1 MSVPFESGGRQRPV
15 DVSVDDSED
24 LPLDGTRL
32 KQERIERGI
41 SVNDAAHM
49 ATLSREQI
57 EQIEGGGLRAF
68 YGARHKRL
76 AAKKYADVF
85 GIDLSEL
92 LPPEPVVSEAQAVV
106 ADSIP
111 SAVNPAPVPAPDS
124 SRGVMAQA
132 SARLNFESRRLPLV
146 AVIIVA
152 LVLTFSILRGLTPTP
167 KPVTEPILEPVSES
181 AAPVEAVPAV
191 PDQAAPASATASVPA
206 STTATTPAPP
216 PAPTVTSTAS
226 ATDAATATPA
236 APAMPA
242 APAAPAAPA
251 PAVASTAKGEEGP
264 DPCAVAAGGEIPRW
278 APTQV
283 RATYTRLYLGSY
295 TESTLCV
302 VDATGIAKPLKLKA
316 GGTANVSG
324 KPPYTIHSP
333 QLPKLQIYLQGLKVK
348 VPAGAV
354 SMQLLTTQ
362 SLLPPN
368 PEKATANDGQ

>member
-1 MSVPFESGGRQRPV
+1 MSAPFESGGRQRPV
-15 DVSVDDSED
+15 DVSVDDSDD
-24 LPLDGTRL
+24 LPIDGTRL

-41 SVNDAAHM
+41 SVNDAARM

-76 AAKKYADVF
+76 AARKYADVF
-85 GIDLSEL
+85 GIDLAEL
-92 LPPEPVVSEAQAVV
+92 LPL
-106 ADSIP
+106 
-111 SAVNPAPVPAPDS
+111 VPAPSEPHGMRGDPIQVASSPAPSLAAES
-124 SRGVMAQA
+124 SRAGMAPA
-132 SARLNFESRRLPLV
+132 SARSNFESRRLPLV
-146 AVIIVA
+146 AVIVVA

-167 KPVTEPILEPVSES
+167 KPVTEPIPEPVAES
-181 AAPVEAVPAV
+181 AAPIESVPASPDQAVPASTSV
-191 PDQAAPASATASVPA
+191 TAPAPASA
-206 STTATTPAPP
+206 
-216 PAPTVTSTAS
+216 PAPTAKANES
-226 ATDAATATPA
+226 ATDAAPADPVATAASA
-236 APAMPA
+236 AN
-242 APAAPAAPA
+242 
-251 PAVASTAKGEEGP
+251 GEEGT
-264 DPCAVAAGGEIPRW
+264 DPCAVAAVGEVPRW

-302 VDATGIAKPLKLKA
+302 VDATGVAKPLKLKA

-354 SMQLLTTQ
+354 SIQLFTTQ
-362 SLLPPN
+362 SLLPPD
-368 PEKATANDGQ
+368 PEEAPANDEQ

>member
-15 DVSVDDSED
+15 DVSVDDSDD
-24 LPLDGTRL
+24 LPIDGTRL

-41 SVNDAAHM
+41 SVNDAARM

-76 AAKKYADVF
+76 AARKYADVF
-85 GIDLSEL
+85 GIDIAEL
-92 LPPEPVVSEAQAVV
+92 LPPVSAPSEPHGMRADPIQV
-106 ADSIP
+106 AS
-111 SAVNPAPVPAPDS
+111 SPAPAPAAES
-124 SRGVMAQA
+124 SKAGMAPA
-132 SARLNFESRRLPLV
+132 SARSNFESRRLPLV
-146 AVIIVA
+146 AVIVVA

-167 KPVTEPILEPVSES
+167 KPVTEPIPEPVAES
-181 AAPVEAVPAV
+181 AVPIESAPAS
-191 PDQAAPASATASVPA
+191 PDQAAPVSTTVTAQAPASA
-206 STTATTPAPP
+206 
-216 PAPTVTSTAS
+216 PAPTETADESTTDATAAVPAAAAAS
-226 ATDAATATPA
+226 A
-236 APAMPA
+236 
-242 APAAPAAPA
+242 
-251 PAVASTAKGEEGP
+251 AKGEDGA
-264 DPCAVAAGGEIPRW
+264 DPCIVSAGGEIPRW

-302 VDATGIAKPLKLKA
+302 VDATGTAKPLKLKA

-324 KPPYTIHSP
+324 KPPYIIHSP

-354 SMQLLTTQ
+354 SIQLFTTQ
-362 SLLPPN
+362 SLLPPD
-368 PEKATANDGQ
+368 PEKAPANDAQ

>member
-15 DVSVDDSED
+15 DVSVDDSDD
-24 LPLDGTRL
+24 LPIDGTRL

-41 SVNDAAHM
+41 SVNDAARM

-76 AAKKYADVF
+76 AARKYADVF

-92 LPPEPVVSEAQAVV
+92 LPPEPVVSEAQGVV
-106 ADSIP
+106 TDSIP
-111 SAVNPAPVPAPDS
+111 SAPNPAPVPAPDS
-124 SRGVMAQA
+124 SRGVMAPA

-167 KPVTEPILEPVSES
+167 KPVTEPIPEPVAES
-181 AAPVEAVPAV
+181 AAPVEVVPAV
-191 PDQAAPASATASVPA
+191 PDQAAPASATVSVPA
-206 STTATTPAPP
+206 TTTATTPA

-236 APAMPA
+236 ASAS
-242 APAAPAAPA
+242 APAA
-251 PAVASTAKGEEGP
+251 ASTAKGEEGP

-354 SMQLLTTQ
+354 SIQLFTTQ
-362 SLLPPN
+362 SLLPPD
-368 PEKATANDGQ
+368 PEKATATDGQ

>member
-15 DVSVDDSED
+15 DVSLDDSD
-24 LPLDGTRL
+24 DVPINGTRL

-41 SVNDAAHM
+41 SVNDAARM

-76 AAKKYADVF
+76 AARKYADVF

-92 LPPEPVVSEAQAVV
+92 LPPVPAVSETQGGVTDPIQSTSISV
-106 ADSIP
+106 A
-111 SAVNPAPVPAPDS
+111 ATAAEA

-132 SARLNFESRRLPLV
+132 SSRSNFESRRLPLV
-146 AVIIVA
+146 AVIVVSLI
-152 LVLTFSILRGLTPTP
+152 LTFSILRGLTPTP
-167 KPVTEPILEPVSES
+167 RPVTEPVPEPVAES
-181 AAPVEAVPAV
+181 APPPVEAAPIT
-191 PDQAAPASATASVPA
+191 PDQPAPVAAAS
-206 STTATTPAPP
+206 TTPAPAAAATEP
-216 PAPTVTSTAS
+216 QTTNTTEAPTTAPVV
-226 ATDAATATPA
+226 AA
-236 APAMPA
+236 
-242 APAAPAAPA
+242 
-251 PAVASTAKGEEGP
+251 ASTAKADEGV
-264 DPCAVAAGGEIPRW
+264 DPCAVTAGGEIPRW
-278 APTQV
+278 APAQV

-302 VDATGIAKPLKLKA
+302 VDATGAAKPLKLKA

-354 SMQLLTTQ
+354 SIQLFTTQ
-362 SLLPPN
+362 SLLPPD
-368 PEKATANDGQ
+368 PEKAVANDGQ

>member
-15 DVSVDDSED
+15 DVSVDDSDD
-24 LPLDGTRL
+24 LPIDGTRL

-41 SVNDAAHM
+41 SVNDAARM

-76 AAKKYADVF
+76 AARKYADVF
-85 GIDLSEL
+85 GIDLAEL
-92 LPPEPVVSEAQAVV
+92 LPPVSAPSETHGVRADPTQVASSPV
-106 ADSIP
+106 
-111 SAVNPAPVPAPDS
+111 SAPAAES
-124 SRGVMAQA
+124 SRAGMAPA
-132 SARLNFESRRLPLV
+132 TARSNFESRRLPLV
-146 AVIIVA
+146 AVIVVA

-167 KPVTEPILEPVSES
+167 KPVTEPIPEPVAES
-181 AAPVEAVPAV
+181 AAPIESVPASPDQAVPASTSV
-191 PDQAAPASATASVPA
+191 TAPAPASA
-206 STTATTPAPP
+206 
-216 PAPTVTSTAS
+216 PAPTVVANESV
-226 ATDAATATPA
+226 TDAAPAVPA
-236 APAMPA
+236 AA
-242 APAAPAAPA
+242 A
-251 PAVASTAKGEEGP
+251 ASTAKGEEGA

-302 VDATGIAKPLKLKA
+302 VDSTGAAKPLKLKA
-316 GGTANVSG
+316 GGTTNVSG
-324 KPPYTIHSP
+324 KPPYIIHSP

-354 SMQLLTTQ
+354 SIQLFTTQ
-362 SLLPPN
+362 SLLPPD
-368 PEKATANDGQ
+368 PEKAPANDAQ

>member
-15 DVSVDDSED
+15 DVSVDDSDD
-24 LPLDGTRL
+24 LPIDGTRL

-41 SVNDAAHM
+41 SVNDAARM

-111 SAVNPAPVPAPDS
+111 SAVTPAPVPAPDS
-124 SRGVMAQA
+124 SRGVMAPA

-167 KPVTEPILEPVSES
+167 KPVTEPIPEPVAES

-191 PDQAAPASATASVPA
+191 PDQAAPASATASVPTT
-206 STTATTPAPP
+206 TTATTPAP
-216 PAPTVTSTAS
+216 ATTVTSTAS
-226 ATDAATATPA
+226 ATDTATATPA
-236 APAMPA
+236 AS
-242 APAAPAAPA
+242 A

-302 VDATGIAKPLKLKA
+302 VDAAGIAKPLKLKA

-354 SMQLLTTQ
+354 SMQLFTTQ

>member
-1 MSVPFESGGRQRPV
+1 MSVSFESGGRQRPV
-15 DVSVDDSED
+15 DVSVDDSDD
-24 LPLDGTRL
+24 LPIDGTRL

-41 SVNDAAHM
+41 SVNDAARM

-76 AAKKYADVF
+76 AARKYADVF
-85 GIDLSEL
+85 GIDL
-92 LPPEPVVSEAQAVV
+92 
-106 ADSIP
+106 ADLVP
-111 SAVNPAPVPAPDS
+111 SVPAPAETHGMVADPIQVAASPATVPAAES
-124 SRGVMAQA
+124 SRGVMAPA
-132 SARLNFESRRLPLV
+132 SGRSNFESRRLPLV

-167 KPVTEPILEPVSES
+167 KPTTEPIPEPVAES

-191 PDQAAPASATASVPA
+191 PDQAAPASATVSVPA
-206 STTATTPAPP
+206 TTTATTPA

-236 APAMPA
+236 ASAS
-242 APAAPAAPA
+242 APAA
-251 PAVASTAKGEEGP
+251 ASTAKGEEGP

-354 SMQLLTTQ
+354 SIQLFTTQ
-362 SLLPPN
+362 SLLPPD
-368 PEKATANDGQ
+368 PEKATATDGQ

>member
-1 MSVPFESGGRQRPV
+1 MSVPFESGSRQRPV
-15 DVSVDDSED
+15 DVSVDDSDD
-24 LPLDGTRL
+24 LPIDGTRL

-41 SVNDAAHM
+41 TVNDAARM

-111 SAVNPAPVPAPDS
+111 SAVTPAPVPAPDS
-124 SRGVMAQA
+124 SRGVMAPA

-167 KPVTEPILEPVSES
+167 KPVTEPIPEPVAES

-191 PDQAAPASATASVPA
+191 PDQAAPASATASVPTT
-206 STTATTPAPP
+206 TTATTPAP
-216 PAPTVTSTAS
+216 ATTGTSTAS
-226 ATDAATATPA
+226 ATDTATATPA
-236 APAMPA
+236 AS
-242 APAAPAAPA
+242 A
-251 PAVASTAKGEEGP
+251 PAVTSTAKGEEGP

-302 VDATGIAKPLKLKA
+302 VDAAGIAKPLKLKA

-354 SMQLLTTQ
+354 SMQLFTTQ

>member
-1 MSVPFESGGRQRPV
+1 VSVPFESGGRQRPV
-15 DVSVDDSED
+15 DVSVDDSDD
-24 LPLDGTRL
+24 LPIDGTRL

-41 SVNDAAHM
+41 SVNDAARM

-111 SAVNPAPVPAPDS
+111 SAVTPAPVPAPDS
-124 SRGVMAQA
+124 SRGVMAPA

-167 KPVTEPILEPVSES
+167 KPVTEPIPEPVAES

-191 PDQAAPASATASVPA
+191 PDQAAPASATASVPTT
-206 STTATTPAPP
+206 TTATTPAP
-216 PAPTVTSTAS
+216 ATTVTSTAS
-226 ATDAATATPA
+226 ATDTATATPA
-236 APAMPA
+236 AS
-242 APAAPAAPA
+242 A
-251 PAVASTAKGEEGP
+251 PAVTSTAKGEEGP

-302 VDATGIAKPLKLKA
+302 VDAAGIAKPLKLKA

-354 SMQLLTTQ
+354 SMQLFTTQ

>member
-41 SVNDAAHM
+41 SVNDAARM

-92 LPPEPVVSEAQAVV
+92 LPPEPVVSEVQGVV
-106 ADSIP
+106 TDSIP
-111 SAVNPAPVPAPDS
+111 SAVNPAPAPAPDS

-181 AAPVEAVPAV
+181 AAPVEAVPVV

-216 PAPTVTSTAS
+216 PAPTVTSAAS
-226 ATDAATATPA
+226 ATDVATAT
-236 APAMPA
+236 
-242 APAAPAAPA
+242 PAAPA

>member
-1 MSVPFESGGRQRPV
+1 VSVSFESGGRQRPV
-15 DVSVDDSED
+15 DVSVDDSDD
-24 LPLDGTRL
+24 LPIDGTRL

-41 SVNDAAHM
+41 SVNDAARM

-76 AAKKYADVF
+76 AARKYADVF
-85 GIDLSEL
+85 GIDLADL
-92 LPPEPVVSEAQAVV
+92 LPS
-106 ADSIP
+106 
-111 SAVNPAPVPAPDS
+111 VPAPAETHGMVADPIQVAASPATVPAAES
-124 SRGVMAQA
+124 SRGVMAPA
-132 SARLNFESRRLPLV
+132 SGRSNFESRRLPLV

-167 KPVTEPILEPVSES
+167 KPTTEPIPEPVAES

-191 PDQAAPASATASVPA
+191 PDQAAPASATVSVPA
-206 STTATTPAPP
+206 TTTATTPA

-236 APAMPA
+236 ASAS
-242 APAAPAAPA
+242 APAA
-251 PAVASTAKGEEGP
+251 ASTAKGEEGP

-354 SMQLLTTQ
+354 SIQLFTTQ
-362 SLLPPN
+362 SLLPPD
-368 PEKATANDGQ
+368 PEKATATDGQ

>member
-1 MSVPFESGGRQRPV
+1 
-15 DVSVDDSED
+15 
-24 LPLDGTRL
+24 
-32 KQERIERGI
+32 
-41 SVNDAAHM
+41 M

-111 SAVNPAPVPAPDS
+111 SAVTPAPVPAPDS
-124 SRGVMAQA
+124 SRGVMAPA

-167 KPVTEPILEPVSES
+167 KPVTEPIPEPVAES

-191 PDQAAPASATASVPA
+191 PDQAAPASATASVPTT
-206 STTATTPAPP
+206 TTATTPAP
-216 PAPTVTSTAS
+216 ATTVTSTAS
-226 ATDAATATPA
+226 ATDTATATPA
-236 APAMPA
+236 AS
-242 APAAPAAPA
+242 A

-302 VDATGIAKPLKLKA
+302 VDAAGIAKPLKLKA

-354 SMQLLTTQ
+354 SMQLFTTQ

>member
-15 DVSVDDSED
+15 DVSVDDTDD
-24 LPLDGTRL
+24 LPIDGTRL

-41 SVNDAAHM
+41 SVNDAARL

-76 AAKKYADVF
+76 AAKKYADVL
-85 GIDLSEL
+85 GIDLAEL
-92 LPPEPVVSEAQAVV
+92 LPPVPTPTETHGTV
-106 ADSIP
+106 ADPIQVAAIP
-111 SAVNPAPVPAPDS
+111 VTAPAAES
-124 SRGVMAQA
+124 SRGVMAPA
-132 SARLNFESRRLPLV
+132 SGRSNFESRRLPLV
-146 AVIIVA
+146 AIIIVA

-167 KPVTEPILEPVSES
+167 KPATEPIPEPVAES
-181 AAPVEAVPAV
+181 AAPVEAAPASS
-191 PDQAAPASATASVPA
+191 DQVAPASATAIAPAAVPV
-206 STTATTPAPP
+206 
-216 PAPTVTSTAS
+216 PAPTVTAAAS
-226 ATDAATATPA
+226 PTDAATA
-236 APAMPA
+236 APAD
-242 APAAPAAPA
+242 
-251 PAVASTAKGEEGP
+251 AVASAAKGEEGP
-264 DPCAVAAGGEIPRW
+264 DPCAVVAAGEIPRW

-302 VDATGIAKPLKLKA
+302 VDAAGVAKPLKLKA

-354 SMQLLTTQ
+354 SIQLFTTQ

-368 PEKATANDGQ
+368 PEKAAATDGQ